1 MLIVSLEY
9 FCPIKTDMIHY
20 IDPIYNKDCTTLT
33 NKIQPSNHHHAIIT
47 KRPNFYTSSTP
58 CPPLLN
64 ITCDRLIPAP
74 SMPHQ
79 LLFQRDQPIPQHL
92 HLALQL
98 AFRKG

>member
-47 KRPNFYTSSTP
+47 KRPNFYTLSTFLSIP
-58 CPPLLN
+58 
-64 ITCDRLIPAP
+64 DRKN
-74 SMPHQ
+74 Q
-79 LLFQRDQPIPQHL
+79 V
-92 HLALQL
+92 HLALL
-98 AFRKG
+98 FSI